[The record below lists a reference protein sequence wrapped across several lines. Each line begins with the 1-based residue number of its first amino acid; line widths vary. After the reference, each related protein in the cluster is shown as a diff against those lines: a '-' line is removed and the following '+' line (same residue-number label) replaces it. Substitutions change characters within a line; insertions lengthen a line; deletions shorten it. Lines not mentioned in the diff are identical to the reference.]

1 MQKDI
6 IKMKTCTKCQQ
17 AKEPTKQF
25 FYVHRNKTL
34 RNECIKCISE
44 RSAYNYALRQERKRK
59 VKELLPEWIDR
70 PKIRIVVDVH
80 ERQQVIP
87 NYPQGKSGTTELT
100 ISPSGTSESASNPE
114 FVISNMQLVD
124 YTPITGAVGELS
136 MITASFIGGTYVRDI
151 TP

>member
-1 MQKDI
+1 MA
-6 IKMKTCTKCQQ
+6 TSTYLTN
-17 AKEPTKQF
+17 PTVNLAPTTGGAQ
-25 FYVHRNKTL
+25 VDLTDQ
-34 RNECIKCISE
+34 C
-44 RSAYNYALRQERKRK
+44 RSATITLGVDSLESTAFGDTGHRFVPGLQT
-59 VKELLPEWIDR
+59 VSVELEMYLSYGAGE
-70 PKIRIVVDVH
+70 V
-80 ERQQVIP
+80 EATLFA
-87 NYPQGKSGTTELT
+87 NLGTGTTELT